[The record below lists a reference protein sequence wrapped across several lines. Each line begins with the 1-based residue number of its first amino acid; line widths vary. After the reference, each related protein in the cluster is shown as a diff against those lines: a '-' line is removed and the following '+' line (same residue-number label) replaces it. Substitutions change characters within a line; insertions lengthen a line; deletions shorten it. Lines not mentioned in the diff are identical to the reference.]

1 MSGRSRI
8 GVGRVYEDP
17 DPDGGERVLVDRL
30 WPRGFRKG
38 DPRVGRWI
46 PRVAPSTELRKW
58 YSHQPERFDEFAA
71 RYASE
76 LETEEGAA
84 ALVELREVL
93 RGGPVTLV
101 TAARDLD
108 ASHVAVLARLLS

>member
-17 DPDGGERVLVDRL
+17 GPDDGERVLVDRL

-38 DPRVGRWI
+38 DPRVGRWL

-84 ALVELREVL
+84 ALDELKQAL

-108 ASHVAVLARLLS
+108 GSHVAVLARLLS